1 MKALLL
7 AAGYATRLRPLTD
20 EIAKPLLPV
29 GGRPMIDWILDS
41 VRASGEV
48 DEVHVVTNS
57 VYAAAFARWG
67 DEHGVRVH
75 DDGTSSNDD
84 RLGAL
89 GDIRFAMREGGLR
102 RRRPARDRGRQ
113 PLRVLAGRLHRLL
126 AREGQAA
133 RSPCTSS
140 PTRASRRSTASS
152 SSTATTGSS
161 AWRRSRSTR
170 AATSSRPRRTSSRRS
185 TSALLDRYLDEGN
198 PPDPPGRFVTWL
210 AEREPVFGYRFSEA
224 WLDIGDPA
232 QLLEADNLYRAGG
245 RACLRARS
253 TRRTPEQFRL
263 WKNRHEVGTD
273 T

>member
-41 VRASGEV
+41 VRASREV

-57 VYAAAFARWG
+57 AYAAGFARWG
-67 DEHGVRVH
+67 AEHGVRVH
-75 DDGTSSNDD
+75 DDGTSTNDD

-89 GDIRFAMREGGLR
+89 GDIRFAMREGGLGDDGLLVI
-102 RRRPARDRGRQ
+102 AADN
-113 PLRVLAGRLHRLL
+113 LFEFSLAGYIGFWRAKGGSAIAVHKL
-126 AREGQAA
+126 ADPALASLYGVVELDGDDRIAGMEEKPEHP
-133 RSPCTSS
+133 RSDLV
-140 PTRASRRSTASS
+140 
-152 SSTATTGSS
+152 STATYLFSEEHLG
-161 AWRRSRSTR
+161 
-170 AATSSRPRRTSSRRS
+170 
-185 TSALLDRYLDEGN
+185 LLDRYFEEGN

-232 QLLEADNLYRAGG
+232 QLLEADNLYREAAG
-245 RACLRARS
+245 LPARTQYS
-253 TRRTPEQFRL
+253 PDL
-263 WKNRHEVGTD
+263 
-273 T
+273 